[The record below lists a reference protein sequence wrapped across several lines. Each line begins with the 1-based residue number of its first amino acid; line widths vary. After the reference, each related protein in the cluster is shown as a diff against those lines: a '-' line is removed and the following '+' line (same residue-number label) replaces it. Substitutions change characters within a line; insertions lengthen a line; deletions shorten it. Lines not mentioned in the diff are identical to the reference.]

1 MKGKIFLCVI
11 IIALLIFSIF
21 ILMQN
26 NTEEEIIEYT
36 PEEEISEEQ
45 TRKTLVTLYFLNK
58 ETNDLMP
65 EARLVDAKILVNNPY
80 ESLVNLLLE
89 GPKND
94 KLQSVIPAKTKLNKA
109 YLEGNTAVVD
119 LSTDFIKDINLGA
132 EAESKIVYSIVNTLV
147 ELTEIDS
154 VKILIDGKEGCAF
167 YDKAINFKSAF
178 VRI

>member
-26 NTEEEIIEYT
+26 NAEEVITEYT

-45 TRKTLVTLYFLNK
+45 TRKTLVTLYFQNK
-58 ETNDLMP
+58 ETNDIMP
-65 EARLVDAKILVNNPY
+65 EARLVDAKILISNPY
-80 ESLVNLLLE
+80 ESLINLLLE

-94 KLQSVIPAKTKLNKA
+94 KLKSVIPVKTKLNKV

-119 LSTDFIKDINLGA
+119 FSIEFIEDINLGA
-132 EAESKIVYSIVNTLV
+132 EEENKIVYSIVNTLT

-154 VKILIDGKEGCAF
+154 VKILIDGQEGCAF
-167 YDKAINFKSAF
+167 EDKAINFKSVF